1 MAILPGS
8 TLGMLGGGQLGRMFV
23 IAARTMGYEVLVLD
37 PDANSPA
44 GKIASRHLE
53 AAYDDR
59 EALDDLARHCA
70 AISTEFEN
78 IPADTLEYLARS
90 IPVHPSASALRIAQ
104 NRVLEKQFFNQQG
117 LNTTPFLAINTEA
130 DLAQAKNFEY
140 PAILKTATFGYDGKG
155 QFVCNSFGELCD
167 AYDKIFAED
176 CVLEKK
182 IDLAMEVSVVLCR
195 SETGDVDCFPVAQ
208 NDHHNG
214 ILDLSAAPAGFSR
227 ETGVEVIQ
235 AARNIADG
243 LDYCGVLAVE
253 FFISTDEQVLVN
265 EMAPR
270 PHNSGHF
277 TLDACETSQFEQQ
290 VRMMCGIPAGSS
302 RQHSA
307 VVMWNILGD
316 IWPQDG
322 SPDWGK
328 VLRQGNMKLHLYG
341 KTEARAGRK
350 MGHINCLASD
360 TTEARRQL
368 DDLMVKLG
376 AAHSSN

>member
-1 MAILPGS
+1 MAIYPGS

-23 IAARTMGYEVLVLD
+23 TAARTMGYEVIVLD

-44 GKIASRHLE
+44 GKMASEHLE

-59 EALDDLARHCA
+59 GALDHMVQYCA

-78 IPADTLEYLARS
+78 IPADILEYLARFL
-90 IPVHPSASALRIAQ
+90 PVHPSAAALRIAQ
-104 NRVLEKQFFNQQG
+104 NRTLEKQFFIDQG
-117 LNTTPFLAINTEA
+117 LNTAPYLTIASEA
-130 DLAQAKNFEY
+130 DLAQAENFNY
-140 PAILKTATFGYDGKG
+140 PAILKTATLGYDGKG
-155 QFVCNSFGELCD
+155 QFVCDSFDELLG
-167 AYDKIFAED
+167 AYRQVSPRV

-182 IDLAMEVSVVLCR
+182 IDLAKEVSVVLCR
-195 SETGDVDCFPVAQ
+195 SEAGEVNCFPIAQ
-208 NDHHNG
+208 NEHRNS
-214 ILDLSAAPAGFSR
+214 ILDFSIVPAELSQKQEDS
-227 ETGVEVIQ
+227 VKQ
-235 AARNIADG
+235 AASSIADG
-243 LDYCGVLAVE
+243 LNYCGVLAIE
-253 FFISTDEQVLVN
+253 FFISSDDQVLVN

-270 PHNSGHF
+270 PHNSGHY
-277 TLDACETSQFEQQ
+277 TLDACVTSQFEQQ

-322 SPDWGK
+322 TPEWDE

-341 KTEARAGRK
+341 KTEARTGRK
-350 MGHINCLASD
+350 MGHINCLAKD

-368 DDLMVKLG
+368 DDLIRKLG
-376 AAHSSN
+376 PA

>member
-59 EALDDLARHCA
+59 KVLDEMAQHCA
-70 AISTEFEN
+70 AVSTEFEN
-78 IPADTLEYLARS
+78 IPADTLDYLAKS

-104 NRVLEKQFFNQQG
+104 NRVLEKHFFNQQG
-117 LNTTPFLAINTEA
+117 LNTTLYLAIDSEA

-140 PAILKTATFGYDGKG
+140 PAILKTATLGYDGKG
-155 QFVCNSFGELCD
+155 QFVCNSFDELCT
-167 AYDKIFAED
+167 AYDQMSAQACI
-176 CVLEKK
+176 LEKR

-195 SETGDVDCFPVAQ
+195 SEVGNVDCFPVTQ
-208 NDHHNG
+208 NEHCNG
-214 ILDLSAAPAGFSR
+214 ILDRSTAPAALSHKLDDDVR
-227 ETGVEVIQ
+227 Q
-235 AARNIADG
+235 AASRIADG
-243 LDYCGVLAVE
+243 LNYCGVLAVE
-253 FFISTDEQVLVN
+253 FFISTDEQLLVN

-290 VRMMCGIPAGSS
+290 VRMMCGAPAGSS
-302 RQHSA
+302 RLHTP
-307 VVMWNILGD
+307 VMMWNILGD

-322 SPDWGK
+322 TPEWGD

-360 TTEARRQL
+360 TTEACRQL

-376 AAHSSN
+376 ATQSRD

>member
-37 PDANSPA
+37 PDADSPA
-44 GKIASRHLE
+44 GKIASRHLQ

-59 EALDDLARHCA
+59 EALDDLAQHCA
-70 AISTEFEN
+70 AVSTEFEN
-78 IPADTLEYLARS
+78 IPADTLDYLAKS
-90 IPVHPSASALRIAQ
+90 LPVHPSASALRIAQ
-104 NRVLEKQFFNQQG
+104 NRVLEKRFFDRQG
-117 LNTTPFLAINTEA
+117 LNTTPYLAINSDA
-130 DLAQAKNFEY
+130 DLVLAENFEY
-140 PAILKTATFGYDGKG
+140 PAILKTATLGYDGKG
-155 QFVCNSFGELCD
+155 QFVCNSFDELGT
-167 AYDKIFAED
+167 AYNQISSQA

-195 SETGDVDCFPVAQ
+195 SEAGDVDCFPVAQ
-208 NDHHNG
+208 NEHRNG
-214 ILDLSAAPAGFSR
+214 ILDISAAPAELSQ
-227 ETGVEVIQ
+227 ETGVAVRQ
-235 AARNIADG
+235 AARSIADG

-253 FFISTDEQVLVN
+253 FFISTDQQVLVN

-277 TLDACETSQFEQQ
+277 TIDACETSQFEQQ
-290 VRMMCGIPAGSS
+290 LRMMCGIPAGSS

-316 IWPQDG
+316 LWPQDG
-322 SPDWGK
+322 TPNWGE
-328 VLRQGNMKLHLYG
+328 VLGQGNMKLHLYG
-341 KTEARAGRK
+341 KSEARAGRK

-360 TTEARRQL
+360 TTEARKQL
-368 DDLMVKLG
+368 DEIKKKLG
-376 AAHSSN
+376 SV

>member
-37 PDANSPA
+37 PDADSPA
-44 GKIASRHLE
+44 GKIASRHLQ

-59 EALDDLARHCA
+59 EALDDLAQHCA
-70 AISTEFEN
+70 AVSTEFEN
-78 IPADTLEYLARS
+78 IPADTLDYLAKS
-90 IPVHPSASALRIAQ
+90 LPVHPSASALRIAQ
-104 NRVLEKQFFNQQG
+104 NRVLEKRFFDRQG
-117 LNTTPFLAINTEA
+117 LNTTPYLAINSDA
-130 DLAQAKNFEY
+130 DLVLAENFEY
-140 PAILKTATFGYDGKG
+140 PAILKTATLGYDGKG
-155 QFVCNSFGELCD
+155 QFVCNSFDELGT
-167 AYDKIFAED
+167 AYNQISSQA

-195 SETGDVDCFPVAQ
+195 SEAGDVDCFPVAR
-208 NDHHNG
+208 NEHRNG
-214 ILDLSAAPAGFSR
+214 ILDISAAPAELSQ
-227 ETGVEVIQ
+227 ETGVAVRQ
-235 AARNIADG
+235 AARSIADG

-253 FFISTDEQVLVN
+253 FFISTDQQVLVN

-277 TLDACETSQFEQQ
+277 TIDACETSQFEQQ
-290 VRMMCGIPAGSS
+290 LRMMCGIPAGSS

-316 IWPQDG
+316 LWPRDG
-322 SPDWGK
+322 TPDWGE
-328 VLRQGNMKLHLYG
+328 VLGQGNMKLHLYG
-341 KTEARAGRK
+341 KSEARAGRK

-360 TTEARRQL
+360 TIEARKQL
-368 DDLMVKLG
+368 DEIKKKLG
-376 AAHSSN
+376 SV

>member
-37 PDANSPA
+37 PDADSPA
-44 GKIASRHLE
+44 GKIASRHLQ

-59 EALDDLARHCA
+59 EALDDLAQHCA
-70 AISTEFEN
+70 AVSTEFEN
-78 IPADTLEYLARS
+78 IPADTLDYLAKS
-90 IPVHPSASALRIAQ
+90 LPVHPSASALRIAQ
-104 NRVLEKQFFNQQG
+104 NRVLEKRFFDRQG
-117 LNTTPFLAINTEA
+117 LNTTPYLAINSDA
-130 DLAQAKNFEY
+130 DLVLAENFEY
-140 PAILKTATFGYDGKG
+140 PAILKTATLGYDGKG
-155 QFVCNSFGELCD
+155 QFVCNSFDELGT
-167 AYDKIFAED
+167 AYNQISSQA

-195 SETGDVDCFPVAQ
+195 SEAGDVDCFPVAQ
-208 NDHHNG
+208 NEHRNG
-214 ILDLSAAPAGFSR
+214 ILDISAAPAELSQ
-227 ETGVEVIQ
+227 ETDVAVRQ
-235 AARNIADG
+235 AARSIADG

-253 FFISTDEQVLVN
+253 FFISTDQQVLVN

-277 TLDACETSQFEQQ
+277 TIDACETSQFEQQ
-290 VRMMCGIPAGSS
+290 LRMMCGIPAGSS

-316 IWPQDG
+316 LWPQDG
-322 SPDWGK
+322 TPNWGE
-328 VLRQGNMKLHLYG
+328 VLGQRNMKLHLYG
-341 KTEARAGRK
+341 KSEARAGRK

-360 TTEARRQL
+360 TIEARKQL
-368 DDLMVKLG
+368 DEIRRKLG
-376 AAHSSN
+376 SV

>member
-37 PDANSPA
+37 PDADSPA
-44 GKIASRHLE
+44 GKIASRHLQ

-59 EALDDLARHCA
+59 EALDDLAQHCA
-70 AISTEFEN
+70 AVSTEFEN
-78 IPADTLEYLARS
+78 IPADTLDYLAKS
-90 IPVHPSASALRIAQ
+90 LPVHPSASALRIAQ
-104 NRVLEKQFFNQQG
+104 NRVLEKRFFDRQG
-117 LNTTPFLAINTEA
+117 LNTTPYLAINSDA
-130 DLAQAKNFEY
+130 DLVLAENFEY
-140 PAILKTATFGYDGKG
+140 PAILKTATLGYDGKG
-155 QFVCNSFGELCD
+155 QFVCNSFDELGT
-167 AYDKIFAED
+167 AYNQISSQA

-195 SETGDVDCFPVAQ
+195 SEAGDVDCFPVAQ
-208 NDHHNG
+208 NEHRNG
-214 ILDLSAAPAGFSR
+214 ILDISAAPAELSQ
-227 ETGVEVIQ
+227 ETDVAVRQ
-235 AARNIADG
+235 AARSIADG

-253 FFISTDEQVLVN
+253 FFISTDQQVLVN

-277 TLDACETSQFEQQ
+277 TIDACETSQFEQQ
-290 VRMMCGIPAGSS
+290 LRMMCGIPAGSS

-316 IWPQDG
+316 LWPQDG
-322 SPDWGK
+322 TPDWGE
-328 VLRQGNMKLHLYG
+328 VLGQGNMKLHLYG
-341 KTEARAGRK
+341 KSEARAGRK

-360 TTEARRQL
+360 TIEARKQL
-368 DDLMVKLG
+368 DEIKKKLG
-376 AAHSSN
+376 SV